1 MPRTDVIFYKEGE
14 EVPILKWLD
23 ELPKKPKVKCF
34 ERIERLEELGHEIRR
49 PDADFLRDG
58 IYELR
63 VRWQRVN
70 YRMLYFFY
78 KNQAVVISH
87 GTVKEDKVPP
97 KEIDLAIKRMKKF
110 EKNPEDHT
118 FTPED

>member
-23 ELPKKPKVKCF
+23 ELPKKPKVKCL